1 MTSTTK
7 ANRWCLHIK
16 NFASK
21 NGMSYRQAMR
31 DEGCKTAYKSPPER
45 TPSPPPSPEV
55 LSEPVEKKK
64 GKKKADLMPVPVLVR
79 SEPVLDLPVSVLV
92 RSEPYA
98 VPLIPTVI
106 KKERKR
112 REAKMIPT

>member
-1 MTSTTK
+1 MDVKTTK
-7 ANRWCLHIK
+7 SNRWCLHIK
-16 NFASK
+16 DYAAK
-21 NGMSYRQAMR
+21 NNMSYREAMR

-45 TPSPPPSPEV
+45 APSPPSPEV

-64 GKKKADLMPVPVLVR
+64 GRKKADLMPVPVLVR

-92 RSEPYA
+92 RSEPYS